1 MNRIDITQLKKV
13 EEVFGD
19 FDMDQSLGSNTVYL
33 RFGYWR
39 QINLSKLKE
48 IIGNNVEENDIYDDD
63 CGWLYSYHLK

>member
-19 FDMDQSLGSNTVYL
+19 FDMDQSLGSNEVYL

-39 QINLSKLKE
+39 QINLPKLKE

>member
-19 FDMDQSLGSNTVYL
+19 FDMDQSLGSNNVYL

>member
-13 EEVFGD
+13 EEVFGG
-19 FDMDQSLGSNTVYL
+19 FDMDQSLGSNNVYL

>member
-13 EEVFGD
+13 EEAFGD
-19 FDMDQSLGSNTVYL
+19 FDMDQSLGSNNVYL